1 MIECWIFVVCG
12 DVGMVAGFDGVD
24 GIEDGLS
31 FQVEGLASLQEA
43 EDGECRLY
51 LRAALGVEEGVLDMS
66 R

>member
-1 MIECWIFVVCG
+1 
-12 DVGMVAGFDGVD
+12 MVAGFDGVD

-51 LRAALGVEEGVLDMS
+51 LRAALGVEEGVLEMS